1 MLENGDKNKCY
12 NFVIEENII
21 FDQGKN
27 IKITNQLNDA
37 DINYYLDNKINYL
50 SRNDYKNTYPKEIN
64 NLSGENIIS
73 YLENDYSYVKKE
85 AKDILLNQEQEY
97 KILDMKEVS
106 YDDEKWNQLVSQMSK
121 EEIAS

>member
-27 IKITNQLNDA
+27 IKITNQLNDV

-50 SRNDYKNTYPKEIN
+50 
-64 NLSGENIIS
+64 
-73 YLENDYSYVKKE
+73 
-85 AKDILLNQEQEY
+85 
-97 KILDMKEVS
+97 
-106 YDDEKWNQLVSQMSK
+106 
-121 EEIAS
+121 